1 MAEREKS
8 SDREEEIDGGTTT
21 TLPTRHRRGERQL
34 RHISSGKIG
43 VVAARSEAAGG
54 EQGRPDLARA
64 SAAGRTA
71 GRRPA
76 QRRQQRR

>member
-54 EQGRPDLARA
+54 EQGRPDLA
-64 SAAGRTA
+64 
-71 GRRPA
+71 
-76 QRRQQRR
+76 